1 MYGFPLITSYTQ
13 LLRNP
18 ATLPNP
24 AASLAYRPNAHKV
37 FCASTQFFE
46 LMKKK
51 YPVAFVVLS
60 QLNRNIDNPER
71 QRDGEYGNYVL
82 DSDIYGSDALLQHAD
97 VVMGINKPSIRKIRQ
112 YGPERFIINDEDMLV
127 FHFLK
132 SRNGTTR
139 ISFFKL
145 DRSTMRI
152 VEIDTPAQA
161 TKKIAI

>member
-1 MYGFPLITSYTQ
+1 MKPSG
-13 LLRNP
+13 
-18 ATLPNP
+18 
-24 AASLAYRPNAHKV
+24 SLFAKAKNQKDD
-37 FCASTQFFE
+37 FE
-46 LMKKK
+46 MLSALGKALTMMKKN

-60 QLNRNIDNPER
+60 QLNRNIDNVER

-97 VVMGINKPSIRKIRQ
+97 VVLGINKPSLRKIRQ
-112 YGPERFIINDEDMLV
+112 YGPDRYIINDEDLLV

-139 ISFFKL
+139 MSFFKL
-145 DRSTMRI
+145 DRTIMRI

-161 TKKIAI
+161 TKKVSI